1 MPELTLKRLEY
12 FSAVAEE
19 GNVTRAARRLHI
31 SQPALSL
38 QLKMLEEAV
47 GQRLMNRTPR
57 GIALTSAGSAL
68 KAEAETMLNQAQL
81 LKRRVDTAGEQGR
94 GSLTLGVSPVACENF
109 LPFTLARFRR
119 RFPGIDVRVA
129 VGDAPT
135 LDDKLQ
141 AKTIDLAVTR
151 QRHEILSESRDSDL
165 ETTVLLEERLILAVP
180 GDNALTAKPQVN
192 LADLADERLIMYSR
206 SRGPRYFDA
215 LITACRD
222 RGGFD
227 PTDIV
232 EVDSLGA
239 QIALI
244 AGGYG
249 VGFVTDLSSLRAT
262 EDMVFM
268 NCRDLNIES
277 PTVMIA
283 RRSSAAACAFSEVA
297 RDTSAEFTEA
307 FRDQLIGDLVHTT
320 SRPCSNLG
328 EDR

>member
-1 MPELTLKRLEY
+1 MSDLTLKRLEY

-47 GQRLMNRTPR
+47 GQRLMNRTAR

-68 KAEAETMLNQAQL
+68 RAEAETMLNQAQL
-81 LKRRVDTAGEQGR
+81 LKRRVVTAGEQGR
-94 GSLTLGVSPVACENF
+94 GSLTLGVSPVACEYF

-151 QRHEILSESRDSDL
+151 QRHEILSESSDSDL
-165 ETTVLLEERLILAVP
+165 EMTVLLEERLILAVP
-180 GDNALTAKPQVN
+180 GDNTLTAKPQVN
-192 LADLADERLIMYSR
+192 LADLANERLIMYSR

-215 LITACRD
+215 LVTACRD

-232 EVDSLGA
+232 EADSLGA

-249 VGFVTDLSSLRAT
+249 VGFVTDLSSLRAAG
-262 EDMVFM
+262 DIVFM
-268 NCRDLNIES
+268 NCRDLKIES

-297 RDTSAEFTEA
+297 RDTSVEFTEA

-320 SRPCSNLG
+320 SRPRSNLG

>member
-1 MPELTLKRLEY
+1 MSELTLKRLEY

-47 GQRLMNRTPR
+47 GQRLMNRTAR

-68 KAEAETMLNQAQL
+68 RAEAETMLNQAQL
-81 LKRRVDTAGEQGR
+81 LKRRVVTAGEQGR
-94 GSLTLGVSPVACENF
+94 GTLTLGVSPAACENF

-151 QRHEILSESRDSDL
+151 QRHEILSESSDSDL
-165 ETTVLLEERLILAVP
+165 EMTVLLEERLILAAPV
-180 GDNALTAKPQVN
+180 DNALATKPQVN

-215 LITACRD
+215 LVTACRD

-232 EVDSLGA
+232 EADSLGA

-249 VGFVTDLSSLRAT
+249 VGFVTDLSSLRAAGDT
-262 EDMVFM
+262 VFL
-268 NCRDLNIES
+268 NCRDLKIES

-283 RRSSAAACAFSEVA
+283 RRSSAEACAFSEVA
-297 RDTSAEFTEA
+297 RDTSVEFTEA

-320 SRPCSNLG
+320 SRPRSNLG

>member
-1 MPELTLKRLEY
+1 MSELTLKRLEY

-47 GQRLMNRTPR
+47 GQRLMNRTAR

-68 KAEAETMLNQAQL
+68 RAEAETMLNQAQL
-81 LKRRVDTAGEQGR
+81 LKRRVVTAGEQGR
-94 GSLTLGVSPVACENF
+94 GSLTLGVSPVACEYF

-151 QRHEILSESRDSDL
+151 QRHEILSESSDSDL
-165 ETTVLLEERLILAVP
+165 EMTVLLEERLILAVP
-180 GDNALTAKPQVN
+180 GDNTLTAKPQVN
-192 LADLADERLIMYSR
+192 LADLANERLIMYSR

-215 LITACRD
+215 LVTACRD

-232 EVDSLGA
+232 EADSLGA

-249 VGFVTDLSSLRAT
+249 VGFVTDLSSLRAAG
-262 EDMVFM
+262 DIVFM
-268 NCRDLNIES
+268 NCRDLKIES

-297 RDTSAEFTEA
+297 RDTSVEFTEA

-320 SRPCSNLG
+320 SRPRSNLG

>member
-1 MPELTLKRLEY
+1 MSELTLKRLEY

-47 GQRLMNRTPR
+47 GQRLMNRTAR

-68 KAEAETMLNQAQL
+68 RAEAETMLNQAQL
-81 LKRRVDTAGEQGR
+81 LKRRVVTAGEQGR
-94 GSLTLGVSPVACENF
+94 GSLTLGVSPVACEYF

-151 QRHEILSESRDSDL
+151 QRHEILSESSDSDL
-165 ETTVLLEERLILAVP
+165 EMTVLLEERLILAVP

-215 LITACRD
+215 LVTACRD

-232 EVDSLGA
+232 EADSLGA

-249 VGFVTDLSSLRAT
+249 VGFVTDLSSLRAAG
-262 EDMVFM
+262 DIVFL
-268 NCRDLNIES
+268 NCRDLKIES

-297 RDTSAEFTEA
+297 RDTSVEFTEA

-320 SRPCSNLG
+320 SRPRSNLG